1 MNIQKRDTF
10 RIRFLIQVMRS
21 DMPTMVRPKGKAR
34 KIAYAILGFPINLS
48 LRSKKD
54 RRVNE
59 RLVFEET
66 SRVR

>member
-1 MNIQKRDTF
+1 
-10 RIRFLIQVMRS
+10 
-21 DMPTMVRPKGKAR
+21 MPSMIRPKGKAR

-48 LRSKKD
+48 VKSKSA

>member
-1 MNIQKRDTF
+1 MAIM
-10 RIRFLIQVMRS
+10 IRPR
-21 DMPTMVRPKGKAR
+21 GKAR
-34 KIAYAILGFPINLS
+34 KIAHAILGFPINLS
-48 LRSKKD
+48 NKSKSA